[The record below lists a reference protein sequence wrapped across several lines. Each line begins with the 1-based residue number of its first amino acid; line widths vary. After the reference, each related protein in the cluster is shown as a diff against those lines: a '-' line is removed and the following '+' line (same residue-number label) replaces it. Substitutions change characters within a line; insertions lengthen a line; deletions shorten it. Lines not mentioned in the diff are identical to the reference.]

1 MYEKVVVTKGIFPL
15 PTFTTQQKEKE
26 RNASSLK
33 KKEKNFVKKKSDLFP
48 ADSILTTS
56 DPNVE
61 QRQDL
66 PRDTQVWIPVPEQ
79 LLKKRKYGC
88 K

>member
-26 RNASSLK
+26 RNTSSL
-33 KKEKNFVKKKSDLFP
+33 KKEKNFVKTKSDLFP
-48 ADSILTTS
+48 ADSILPTS
-56 DPNVE
+56 DPNME

-79 LLKKRKYGC
+79 LLKKRKRGC